1 MLGVNDEKDQ
11 SEYEMFDIT
20 KCANDIFVCSIS
32 GCVNELFYC
41 LLKRVYYIIKTF
53 ALITDK

>member
-20 KCANDIFVCSIS
+20 KCANDIFVCSIP

-41 LLKRVYYIIKTF
+41 LLKKYYIIKTF